1 MIQAG
6 AILAVTIIYWRR
18 IVDLVIHWRDPQ
30 NRSYS
35 AKLLVAFLITAILGL
50 VAKKLGF
57 KLPET
62 IGPVAWALIVGGFW
76 ILAVE
81 AYAAR
86 KADNRHVNWMTAVV
100 VGVAQ
105 IVAGIF
111 PGTSRSGA
119 TIFAAMLAGTTDR
132 AAATE
137 FSFLVGIP
145 TMYAA
150 SAFELAKSL
159 HGGGQREDWGAL
171 VLGFAVSTVTAFIAV
186 KWLLVYI
193 QTHRF
198 TAFAIYRLIIGA
210 LMLTVAWAV

>member
-1 MIQAG
+1 M
-6 AILAVTIIYWRR
+6 TIIYWRR
-18 IVDLVIHWRDPQ
+18 IVDLLLNWKDPL
-30 NRSYS
+30 NRSYG
-35 AKLLVAFLITAILGL
+35 AKLIVAFLITA
-50 VAKKLGF
+50 ALGF
-57 KLPET
+57 AAKRLGVALPDT
-62 IGPVAWALIVGGFW
+62 IAPVAWALIIGGFW

-81 AYAAR
+81 AYVAL
-86 KADNRHVNWMTAVV
+86 KADIPDVSWPTAIV

-119 TIFAAMLAGTTDR
+119 TIFAAMLTGTTDR

-150 SAFELAKSL
+150 SAFELVKAL
-159 HGGGQREDWGAL
+159 HAGAEREDWSAL
-171 VLGFAVSTVTAFIAV
+171 GVGFAVSTVTAFVAV
-186 KWLLVYI
+186 KWLLGYI

-198 TAFAIYRLIIGA
+198 TVFAIYRIVVGG
-210 LMLTVAWAV
+210 LMLAAIRFL